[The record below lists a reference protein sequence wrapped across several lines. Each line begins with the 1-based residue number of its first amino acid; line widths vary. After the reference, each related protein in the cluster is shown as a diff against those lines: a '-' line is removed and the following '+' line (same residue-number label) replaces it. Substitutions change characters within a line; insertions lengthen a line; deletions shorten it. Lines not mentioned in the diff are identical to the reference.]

1 MQVHTIDL
9 LYQDIR
15 LAIAAYLIEHEGNLA
30 LVDPGPSVCRDELLK
45 GIREAGFEPKQVR
58 QIFLTHVHLDHAGDA
73 GWWGKQGAQVFV
85 HERGAPHVI
94 NPSRL
99 VESARMIY
107 GGAMETLFGEVAPCP
122 EAMVKVLGDEQSIMV
137 GSLKVTAWDTPGH
150 CRHHLAY
157 VIGDAAFTGDV
168 TGARLLGSKYIS
180 VTGAP
185 PQFDLEAYISSLQ
198 RLGLADLKM
207 IYPTHFGGIEDV
219 WNHLVRYETLLRE
232 TAQWIKSKLDEGIQG
247 PDLGQL
253 YEHRCRNEAAKAGMS
268 EAMWD
273 TYELANP
280 SMMNADGMALYWKKK
295 AASPPLSS

>member
-1 MQVHTIDL
+1 MEVHTIDL

-30 LVDPGPSVCRDELLK
+30 LVDPGPSICREELHK

-58 QIFLTHVHLDHAGDA
+58 QVFLTHVHLDHAGDA
-73 GWWGKQGAQVFV
+73 GWWGKQGSQIFV
-85 HERGAPHVI
+85 HERGAKHVI
-94 NPSRL
+94 NPSKL
-99 VESARMIY
+99 LDSARMIY
-107 GGAMETLFGEVAPCP
+107 GGAMESLFGEVAPCP
-122 EAMVKVLGDEQSIMV
+122 EAQVKVLGDEQSVMV

-168 TGARLLGSKYIS
+168 AGARLPGSKFIS

-185 PQFDLEAYISSLQ
+185 PQFDLQAYKTSLI
-198 RLGLADLKM
+198 RLGMADFRK
-207 IYPTHFGGIEDV
+207 IYPTHFGEV
-219 WNHLVRYETLLRE
+219 TKVMEHLMAYQTILEE
-232 TAQWIKSKLDEGIQG
+232 STAWVQAKLDEGIMG
-247 PDLGQL
+247 PDLATDYQD
-253 YEHRCRNEAAKAGMS
+253 YCRERATCEGVN

-280 SMMNADGMALYWKKK
+280 SMMSADGIALYLKKK
-295 AASPPLSS
+295 EALK